1 MAPGVT
7 ALREPTAMNRSPRIL
22 LAFLLFV
29 VTGVGGAATATAE
42 TPPELPPGLPVY
54 LALGDSVANG

>member
-1 MAPGVT
+1 M
-7 ALREPTAMNRSPRIL
+7 REPTAMNRLQRIL

-42 TPPELPPGLPVY
+42 TPLELPPGLPV
-54 LALGDSVANG
+54 

>member
-1 MAPGVT
+1 M
-7 ALREPTAMNRSPRIL
+7 RDPTAMNRLQRIL

-42 TPPELPPGLPVY
+42 TPPELPPGLPV
-54 LALGDSVANG
+54 